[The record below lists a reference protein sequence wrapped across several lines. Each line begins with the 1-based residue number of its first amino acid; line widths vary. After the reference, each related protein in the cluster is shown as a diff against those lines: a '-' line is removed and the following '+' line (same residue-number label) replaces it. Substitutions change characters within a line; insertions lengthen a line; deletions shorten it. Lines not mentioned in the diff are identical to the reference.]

1 MLGVVSYNKANSQT
15 ENFLSQYT
23 SSVLISI
30 ITNIYIWGTANC
42 DSSDKPRQIQ
52 TKNEIKLTPNQWNN
66 LAMDSSKFKCFKIRF
81 LSNETKISSKPIQ
94 KDVIAMK

>member
-1 MLGVVSYNKANSQT
+1 MLGVVSHNKANSQT

-23 SSVLISI
+23 SSILITI

-42 DSSDKPRQIQ
+42 YSSDKPRQIQ
-52 TKNEIKLTPNQWNN
+52 TENEIKLTPNQWNN
-66 LAMDSSKFKCFKIRF
+66 LTMDSSKFKCFKIGF
-81 LSNETKISSKPIQ
+81 LSNETKISAKPIQ